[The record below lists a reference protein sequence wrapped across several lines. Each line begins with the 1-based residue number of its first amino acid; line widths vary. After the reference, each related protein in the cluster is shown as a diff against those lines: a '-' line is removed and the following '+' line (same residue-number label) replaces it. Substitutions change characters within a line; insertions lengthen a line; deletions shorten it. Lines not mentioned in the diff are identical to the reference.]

1 MQNFIRISHTIPHPT
16 DYDLPSADGDD
27 KDQIHMRY
35 AVFNIFTCTLEV
47 PQIVQLEGKVKRVMI
62 PLKKSTWAE
71 IAEMRIC
78 DRTPS
83 PSAPRCSTTRNTQ
96 PSSALPCAH

>member
-1 MQNFIRISHTIPHPT
+1 MQNFVRISHTIPHPT
-16 DYDLPSADGDD
+16 DFDTPSADGDD
-27 KDQIHMRY
+27 LDQIHMRY

-78 DRTPS
+78 DREPS
-83 PSAPRCSTTRNTQ
+83 MTDSRGSTTRNTQ